1 LQLARTSLVLL
12 LVAAVIGSARPVA
25 ADPEPWAG
33 NPHHSAIDSVCAI
46 EARAHDEV
54 RALAQQLRTL
64 PEGAA
69 RRVLEQ
75 RIVAAKSA
83 ARASRNQLL
92 STAPAQSL
100 TPPVVNAWPANGIAV
115 CTSNQNQMPASQFT
129 TPVPL
134 QISDWAVPDG
144 TGGAIVAWL
153 DQRTDGS
160 TFDIYAQHVL
170 ASGAVDA
177 SWPANGRAVCSVAS
191 NDQFDCHLASDGV
204 GGAFVAWRDRRA
216 GAGSDDIYLQRV
228 LASGTI
234 AGGWPANGLA
244 VCTAIGVQELPV
256 VVSDGLGGAI
266 VAWDDDRAGGT
277 TNDIYAQRVNAT
289 GAPQWAANGVVVCSA
304 TSWQQVPQIASDG
317 ANGAV
322 LCWSDNRSGTPD
334 VFVQRI
340 NGIGG
345 KLWPA
350 TGVQA
355 CTGGGAVVR
364 GAPALVSDGT
374 GGAIVAWQD
383 ARSGAGNEDLYA
395 RHFLATGVADTAW
408 TASGVVVC
416 AASGKQERMRAVP
429 DGSGGVIVA
438 WKDGRTDVS
447 GDIYAQHLTNSG
459 AVASGWSGNG
469 VSLCMQSGGQQN
481 LDVAADGQGGALVV
495 WQDHRG
501 GSADIYAQHVSG
513 VGHIAFPTNGLVV
526 CNEAN
531 MDQFPAV
538 CADPNGGGIV
548 VWGDNRNTATTKQDI
563 YAIGLT
569 GFSNLTAT
577 VTPAGWSEPVAA
589 RNAPDATVGS
599 AITSTTLTGNT
610 SSTWFNFAGAQ
621 QGPYIAPTWSL
632 RVLTDEEACC
642 PVGVSEP
649 EPSAIGTYIA
659 INQGPTTVRGGR
671 HTLTVQADGLDLVP
685 ESNED
690 DNEYRSQWV
699 WTPLVVNS
707 GTPNVRAH
715 PPEQGLFANPNCDGF
730 KYTHPSDV
738 AWVVSE
744 APTSPGDDYDLYLFS
759 DDATNSATGFSNLLT
774 YSDLGNTLTDF
785 IVGHRTGTPATVLP
799 ATVGYAKDGGA
810 LGYPVDQ
817 SDATGRSANTASASW
832 TNQTLIGNRLADVY
846 EGFFSVGTSYVL
858 KVVRNSG
865 ASDLALQIF
874 ADTPGG
880 IYKRAEAL
888 VFSTAVNPSQDEA
901 VITPTHT
908 GWYPIVVYRDHGDSS
923 DVAVNYTFSWTPMP
937 AAGVPLPEMTLGFSG
952 AMPNPARGLTQFAYS
967 LPQAGHVRLSLIDVS
982 GRLVRKVID
991 REMPAGH
998 GQVAWDGRSDN
1009 GAQLGAGLYWAQFEA
1024 AGQRLVR
1031 TVVLLR

>member
-1 LQLARTSLVLL
+1 
-12 LVAAVIGSARPVA
+12 
-25 ADPEPWAG
+25 
-33 NPHHSAIDSVCAI
+33 
-46 EARAHDEV
+46 
-54 RALAQQLRTL
+54 
-64 PEGAA
+64 
-69 RRVLEQ
+69 
-75 RIVAAKSA
+75 
-83 ARASRNQLL
+83 
-92 STAPAQSL
+92 
-100 TPPVVNAWPANGIAV
+100 
-115 CTSNQNQMPASQFT
+115 
-129 TPVPL
+129 
-134 QISDWAVPDG
+134 
-144 TGGAIVAWL
+144 
-153 DQRTDGS
+153 
-160 TFDIYAQHVL
+160 
-170 ASGAVDA
+170 
-177 SWPANGRAVCSVAS
+177 
-191 NDQFDCHLASDGV
+191 
-204 GGAFVAWRDRRA
+204 
-216 GAGSDDIYLQRV
+216 
-228 LASGTI
+228 
-234 AGGWPANGLA
+234 
-244 VCTAIGVQELPV
+244 

-266 VAWDDDRAGGT
+266 VAWDDHRAGGT
-277 TNDIYAQRVNAT
+277 TNDVYAQRVNAT

-340 NGIGG
+340 NGIGV

-350 TGVQA
+350 PGVQA

-383 ARSGAGNEDLYA
+383 ARSGAGSEDLYA
-395 RHFLATGVADTAW
+395 RHFLATGLADTAW
-408 TASGVVVC
+408 TASGVVVST
-416 AASGKQERMRAVP
+416 ASGKQERMRAVP

-438 WKDGRTDVS
+438 WKDSRTDMS
-447 GDIYAQHLTNSG
+447 GDVYAQHLTNTG

-469 VSLCMQSGGQQN
+469 VSLCMQSGGHS

-501 GSADIYAQHVSG
+501 GSADIYAQHISG
-513 VGHIAFPTNGLVV
+513 SGHIAFPTNGLVV

-599 AITSTTLTGNT
+599 AVTSTTLTGNT
-610 SSTWFNFAGAQ
+610 SSTWFNFAGTQ

-642 PVGVSEP
+642 PIGVSEP

-659 INQGPTTVRGGR
+659 INQGPTIVRGGR

-707 GTPNVRAH
+707 GTPNVREH

-730 KYTHPSDV
+730 KYTHANDV

-759 DDATNSATGFSNLLT
+759 DDATNSTTGFSNLLT

-799 ATVGYAKDGGA
+799 ATVGYAKDGGT
-810 LGYPVDQ
+810 PSVDQ
-817 SDATGRSANTASASW
+817 SDATGRSA
-832 TNQTLIGNRLADVY
+832 
-846 EGFFSVGTSYVL
+846 GTPRV
-858 KVVRNSG
+858 
-865 ASDLALQIF
+865 
-874 ADTPGG
+874 
-880 IYKRAEAL
+880 
-888 VFSTAVNPSQDEA
+888 
-901 VITPTHT
+901 
-908 GWYPIVVYRDHGDSS
+908 
-923 DVAVNYTFSWTPMP
+923 P
-937 AAGVPLPEMTLGFSG
+937 AGRT
-952 AMPNPARGLTQFAYS
+952 
-967 LPQAGHVRLSLIDVS
+967 RLSLETDSLTSTKDSSAS
-982 GRLVRKVID
+982 GRSVLRNGSQQRSVGSRAPDLRGHAGRHLQARRGARVLHRGQREPGRSGDHADPYRLVSNRRVPRSRRQLERRSELHVLVD
-991 REMPAGH
+991 A
-998 GQVAWDGRSDN
+998 DGRDRGSAARND
-1009 GAQLGAGLYWAQFEA
+1009 ARLLGRRAESRPRTHAVRLQPAPGRSRA
-1024 AGQRLVR
+1024 AVLDRRQRPARPQGDRSRDACRARPGGVGWPQR
-1031 TVVLLR
+1031 